1 VVRLLEENKVS
12 KQLVQ
17 LFRLAD
23 LAGYQVEFSQEKEGG
38 VRVER
43 IGNISRQDP
52 VTQPTPLPDP
62 GRCHRRS
69 GQNHSGDARTQRQ
82 KFFERIPQGIAET
95 VKEGVVE
102 AGPMWGWIYDTL
114 GEL

>member
-1 VVRLLEENKVS
+1 MGEIETIYEGDWDH
-12 KQLVQ
+12 
-17 LFRLAD
+17 D
-23 LAGYQVEFSQEKEGG
+23 LHRIRASQEM
-38 VRVER
+38 
-43 IGNISRQDP
+43 DA
-52 VTQPTPLPDP
+52 

-102 AGPMWGWIYDTL
+102 AGPTWGWIYDTL
-114 GEL
+114 GELGVKMMVTNPSAVRAIAEAKI